1 MGIVY
6 KAEDLR
12 LRRFVAVK
20 FLPEDFS
27 VDASSLRRFEREAQA
42 SSALNHPNICT
53 IYGLE
58 EHAGQPFIVMEFLEG
73 QTLKH
78 QINGQPLALEEFLQL
93 GIGIADGLEAAHAR
107 GVIHSDIKPANI
119 FVTKRGDA
127 KILDFGLARLTFVA
141 PGADASGLPTLR
153 MDEMLASAGSAAG
166 TLGYMS
172 PEQARGEE
180 LDARTDIFSFGAVL
194 YEMAT
199 GRVAFA
205 GNTPAIIIDTILN
218 RPPSPFT
225 RANLNFPAKVEEII
239 SKALEKDRKLRYQ
252 HAADIQADL
261 IRLRRDTQSVPAT
274 PARAGQPHRV
284 LIPLLVIGLVALA
297 LFGWSFLKFHSRHLA
312 AGTPPAHASAVVIP
326 FTTLKGSEVMPAF
339 SPDGSQIV
347 FAWDGGGSTSPG
359 GLDLYVKVIG
369 SEKVSRLTYKPSAWL
384 APSWSPDGRII
395 AFARK
400 SASNSDSGI
409 FEISAIGGPERKL
422 ASVSFNYVPPIS
434 MSWSVD
440 GRLLSYADGDGV
452 MFLLDRQAGQR
463 TVLPKPVQC
472 GTAWSPVFSPDSS
485 RIAFLCEAHGQFFLY
500 VARPDGSGALQ
511 LTDKD
516 VGPQDLAWSADG
528 KRILLSDPL
537 TNQLREFDV
546 QTGKS
551 SVLAFTQDAFQPASS
566 RSGNRLAYA
575 RVFLNS
581 NIWASRI
588 ANGGNIADKEGPHLL
603 VSSTRSQ
610 TAPDIS
616 PDGKRVVFE
625 SDRSGG
631 REVWVSNIDGSN
643 PVQLT
648 HLNNPL
654 TGTPRWSPAGNLI
667 AFDSRASGK
676 AAVYFVDPDGGI
688 PQKLS
693 AGIDNIAIPTWSRD
707 GKSIYFSSA
716 DTQNGSLFRMS
727 LPDGPIL
734 LIAKGPGL
742 ISNAKESADGKWIYF
757 VKGDPNSEVRV
768 IPSAGGEDRPVAG
781 MPLLHSATDWALA
794 KNGIYFFDRNSRS
807 SIRFYDFASKQIHS
821 VFMLAASLPD
831 WGGLSISP
839 DGRWLAYSLLGD
851 IQSDIMLV
859 DQFE

>member
-12 LRRFVAVK
+12 LRRFVALK
-20 FLPEDFS
+20 FLPENFAL
-27 VDASSLRRFEREAQA
+27 DASSLRRFEREAQA

-53 IYGLE
+53 IYGIE
-58 EHAGQPFIVMEFLEG
+58 EHAGQPFIVMELLEG

-78 QINGQPLALEEFLQL
+78 HINGQPLAFEEFLQL

-127 KILDFGLARLTFVA
+127 KILDFGLAKLTFVA

-180 LDARTDIFSFGAVL
+180 LDARADIFSFGAVL

-205 GNTPAIIIDTILN
+205 GNTPAIIIDAILN
-218 RPPSPFT
+218 RPPSPLT
-225 RANLNFPAKVEEII
+225 RLTPNSSTKVDEIV

-261 IRLRRDTQSVPAT
+261 IRLRRDTQSAPAT
-274 PARAGQPHRV
+274 PARAQQPYRV
-284 LIPLLVIGLVALA
+284 LIPLLVLGLVALA
-297 LFGWSFLKFHSRHLA
+297 LLGWFFLEFRNRYLA
-312 AGTPPAHASAVVIP
+312 AGGVTAHASAVVIP

-339 SPDGSQIV
+339 SPGGSQIV
-347 FAWDGGGSTSPG
+347 FAWDGGSTAPDQF
-359 GLDLYVKVIG
+359 DLYVKVIG
-369 SEKVSRLTYKPSAWL
+369 SENVSRLTSKPSAWL
-384 APSWSPDGRII
+384 APAWSPDGRTI

-400 SASNSDSGI
+400 SASTSDSGI

-422 ASVSFNYVPPIS
+422 ASVSFNYIPPMS

-440 GRLLSYADGDGV
+440 GRLLSYADGEGV
-452 MFLLDRQAGQR
+452 MFLLDRQTGQR
-463 TVLPKPVQC
+463 TVLPKPAQC

-485 RIAFLCEAHGQFFLY
+485 RIAFLCEANGQFFLY

-528 KRILLSDPL
+528 KRILLTDPV
-537 TNQLREFDV
+537 TSQLREFDA
-546 QTGKS
+546 QSGKS

-566 RSGNRLAYA
+566 RGGNRLAYA
-575 RVFLNS
+575 RVFFNA

-588 ANGGNIADKEGPHLL
+588 GNAGNIADKEAHRLL

-643 PVQLT
+643 SVQLT
-648 HLNNPL
+648 HLNSPL
-654 TGTPRWSPAGNLI
+654 TGSPRWSPAGNLI
-667 AFDSRASGK
+667 AFDSRASGT
-676 AAVYFVDPDGGI
+676 ATIYFVDPDGGI
-688 PQKLS
+688 PQKVS
-693 AGIDNIAIPTWSRD
+693 ARIDNIAIPTWSRD

-727 LPDGPIL
+727 LPDGPTL
-734 LIAKGPGL
+734 LIAKGLGL
-742 ISNAKESADGKWIYF
+742 ISNAKESEDGKWIYF
-757 VKGDPNSEVRV
+757 VEGEPNSEVRV
-768 IPSAGGEDRPVAG
+768 ISSAGGKDRQVPG
-781 MPLLHSATDWALA
+781 MPILPGATDWTLA
-794 KNGIYFFDRNSRS
+794 KKGIYFFDRTSRS

-821 VFMLAASLPD
+821 VLMLTAPAPGLGRPIDLP
-831 WGGLSISP
+831 
-839 DGRWLAYSLLGD
+839 GRAMACLFPVGRHAKRHHVGRS
-851 IQSDIMLV
+851 V
-859 DQFE
+859 